1 MNIQDIIAYK
11 DNSEK
16 ESEFLSNIKVNNI
29 NSQRYDE
36 NSTEKKPKLKIK
48 KFDRDRIKNLI
59 NDDDENNNEDKNNS
73 SNYSYTRSNLI
84 VKDIEANLIEKNY
97 NDKNYANI
105 KTNIKI
111 DVDNNCKTSKIN
123 LNESDKK
130 YENNIL
136 DDLIEKIKINENLK
150 MKSSKLNLNQ
160 LDEELKLG
168 LKQINQIQTKYNSKS
183 IFNVAKNFEENQKCK
198 EILFEIN
205 KTLKSD
211 KYETPKYKNKEYFN
225 YKNIKIL
232 NPTTYFHNKRNKN
245 QVNKYI
251 RRKENPSNNFYLSSI
266 DGKAIIDGQRK
277 NLNDNLSIILQIVR
291 NSFNE
296 KKDVI
301 NNSKNKRSYSI
312 DKRNHYNI
320 HKRLHFQGNRR
331 INNYNKNY
339 FFEELNKIN
348 SLLFS

>member
-130 YENNIL
+130 YENN
-136 DDLIEKIKINENLK
+136 
-150 MKSSKLNLNQ
+150 
-160 LDEELKLG
+160 
-168 LKQINQIQTKYNSKS
+168 
-183 IFNVAKNFEENQKCK
+183 
-198 EILFEIN
+198 
-205 KTLKSD
+205 
-211 KYETPKYKNKEYFN
+211 
-225 YKNIKIL
+225 
-232 NPTTYFHNKRNKN
+232 
-245 QVNKYI
+245 
-251 RRKENPSNNFYLSSI
+251 
-266 DGKAIIDGQRK
+266 
-277 NLNDNLSIILQIVR
+277 
-291 NSFNE
+291 
-296 KKDVI
+296 
-301 NNSKNKRSYSI
+301 
-312 DKRNHYNI
+312 
-320 HKRLHFQGNRR
+320 
-331 INNYNKNY
+331 
-339 FFEELNKIN
+339 
-348 SLLFS
+348 

>member
-11 DNSEK
+11 DNPEK
-16 ESEFLSNIKVNNI
+16 ESEFFSNIKVNNI

-36 NSTEKKPKLKIK
+36 NSIEKKPKLKIK

-59 NDDDENNNEDKNNS
+59 NDEDEKNNEDKNNS

-84 VKDIEANLIEKNY
+84 IKDIEANLEEKNY
-97 NDKNYANI
+97 DDKNI
-105 KTNIKI
+105 KTNIKM
-111 DVDNNCKTSKIN
+111 DVDNNCKTSKNN

-130 YENNIL
+130 YKNNIL
-136 DDLIEKIKINENLK
+136 DELIEKIKINENLK

-183 IFNVAKNFEENQKCK
+183 IFNVTKNFEENQKCK
-198 EILFEIN
+198 EILLEIN

-232 NPTTYFHNKRNKN
+232 NPTAYFHNKRKNN
-245 QVNKYI
+245 QVNQYI

-296 KKDVI
+296 KKDAN
-301 NNSKNKRSYSI
+301 NNSTNKRSFSI
-312 DKRNHYNI
+312 DKRNHYGT
-320 HKRLHFQGNRR
+320 HKYPYSKGNRR